1 MAPLVSHGRLSGLP
15 EHSAEMV
22 PFFIFHLIR
31 AFLTITHILHA
42 AICVCVSGF
51 QMRKHSKLSG
61 WQLCHFQ
68 HVKPPAA
75 ILKDPVLELV
85 SSVCLSEGHLDSV
98 FREQVRAED

>member
-1 MAPLVSHGRLSGLP
+1 
-15 EHSAEMV
+15 
-22 PFFIFHLIR
+22 
-31 AFLTITHILHA
+31 
-42 AICVCVSGF
+42 
-51 QMRKHSKLSG
+51 MRKPSKLSG